1 MLNRFAAT
9 VCAALL
15 LCLGAA
21 QASSAADIT
30 AGAPNYGAT
39 TKAGAAIRQTYVE
52 LFQQGLTMDPELG
65 TFLGDYRHDGEWSD
79 PSAAGN
85 EKAKQI
91 FDAAERKFD
100 AIDMSDANLQ
110 DRNDMML
117 AKALIVQ
124 QRRQLADAD
133 AGKDPGAA
141 PLTVVG
147 VVFTMILNKEGQDDS
162 LWWDHL
168 ISRLEKA
175 PAYLAAARPTV
186 TNPGKL
192 QGQVASEQLAQAAGL
207 FYVIQPLEATL
218 SADKKARYEKARDA
232 AVAAIGEWKK
242 WIDTND
248 AGWPDN
254 FAMGAD
260 AYNAMLKNEQ
270 LLPYTAADIERIGM
284 DTVNRAVAEE
294 SWIETKAKAKGVKLD
309 ASQGGGPT
317 PLNSKSQFAFFA
329 DQVSYLRKF
338 VQQNQIVT
346 VPTYIGQIKI
356 VPTPAFLLPV
366 LPGASMNAPPLLS
379 DRQDGLYFIP
389 PPNPKMAELNAAGA
403 IFQDFD
409 RDRVLA
415 TSGHEGFPG
424 HFLQLSIAKHNADP
438 LRKFSFDGVFSE
450 GWAFYEEEMLD
461 RMGLYGDDLDGRYGI
476 AQFERLRGARAV
488 VDAKMATGEWT
499 LDQAITWFQQNAG
512 VDKDTAQGEVR
523 RFALGA
529 GQAYDYAVGK
539 VQIEDLMAQYK
550 AKMGAS
556 FTLKAFHDDLLS
568 HGTVP
573 MSIVSSEMLGE

>member
-1 MLNRFAAT
+1 MSNRFAAT
-9 VCAALL
+9 AIAGIL
-15 LCLGAA
+15 LCLGFTQIA
-21 QASSAADIT
+21 SAADIT
-30 AGAPNYGAT
+30 AGAPTYGAS
-39 TKAGAAIRQTYVE
+39 TKAGAAIRQTYVD
-52 LFQQGLTMDPELG
+52 LFQQGLNFAPEFG

-79 PSAAGN
+79 PSAAGL
-85 EKAKQI
+85 EKTKAV

-100 AIDMSDANLQ
+100 AIDMTDANLQ
-110 DRNDMML
+110 DRNDMLL
-117 AKALIVQ
+117 AKALIVN
-124 QRRQLADAD
+124 QRRQLADAF
-133 AGKDPGAA
+133 AGKDPGAP
-141 PLTVVG
+141 PLTIVG

-186 TNPGKL
+186 KNPGKL
-192 QGQVASEQLAQAAGL
+192 QGQVASEQLAQAGGL
-207 FYVIQPLEATL
+207 FYIIQPLAERLPAE
-218 SADKKARYEKARDA
+218 KKARYEKARDA
-232 AVAAIGEWKK
+232 AVAAIGDWKK
-242 WIDTND
+242 WIDTN
-248 AGWPDN
+248 APSWPDN

-270 LLPYTAADIERIGM
+270 LLPYTASDIERIGY
-284 DTVNRAVAEE
+284 DTLSRAVAEE
-294 SWIETKAKAKGVKLD
+294 SWIETQAKAKGVKLD

-317 PLNSKSQFAFFA
+317 PLNSKKQFAFFA
-329 DQVSYLRKF
+329 DQVSFLRTFIQK
-338 VQQNQIVT
+338 NQIVT
-346 VPTYIGQIKI
+346 VPSYVGQIKI
-356 VPTPAFLLPV
+356 VSTPAFLLPV

-379 DRQDGLYFIP
+379 DRKDGQYFIP
-389 PPNPKMAELNAAGA
+389 PPNPKMAELNASGA

-424 HFLQLSIAKHNADP
+424 HFLQLSIAKHHADP

-461 RMGLYGDDLDGRYGI
+461 RMGLYGNDLDGRYGI

-488 VDAKMATGEWT
+488 VDAKLATGAWT
-499 LDQAITWFQQNAG
+499 LDEAIKWFQDNAG

-523 RFALGA
+523 RFALGP

-539 VQIEDLMAQYK
+539 VQIEDLLAQYR
-550 AKMGAS
+550 AKKGAS
-556 FTLKAFHDDLLS
+556 FSLKAFHDELLS

-573 MSIVSSEMLGE
+573 VSIVASEMLGQ